1 MNECEWANLA
11 PRVLYTMST
20 DKFWETWEGIFIA
33 FMVLGGVQWMYGV
46 LQASRRR
53 QTRDPDAKS
62 LMHAIGTAAGAM
74 ATSFLII
81 LLCGSGYWFLFF
93 KAQTEAGCPGA
104 STLIFAHSP
113 LDSFQRSR
121 IGLTTLGWCK
131 VLSAC
136 FDSWL

>member
-1 MNECEWANLA
+1 MNEVRVDD
-11 PRVLYTMST
+11 PGVRVLYTMST
-20 DKFWETWEGIFIA
+20 DKFWQTWEGIFIA

-93 KAQTEAGCPGA
+93 KAQTEAGYPRA
-104 STLIFAHSP
+104 SSLIFRLFAYSPIRLFADSP
-113 LDSFQRSR
+113 LE
-121 IGLTTLGWCK
+121 
-131 VLSAC
+131 
-136 FDSWL
+136 